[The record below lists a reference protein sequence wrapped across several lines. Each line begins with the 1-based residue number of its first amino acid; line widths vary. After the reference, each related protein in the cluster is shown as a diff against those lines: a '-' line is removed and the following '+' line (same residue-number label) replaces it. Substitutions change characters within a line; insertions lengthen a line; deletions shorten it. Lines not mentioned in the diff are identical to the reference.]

1 MVITANSTD
10 KKQIVC
16 RDKQTD
22 TMFVIIACLKT
33 IEYTSGVHKAYLYV
47 IIFFPNMIIAFMC

>member
-33 IEYTSGVHKAYLYV
+33 IEYTGGVHKAYLYV